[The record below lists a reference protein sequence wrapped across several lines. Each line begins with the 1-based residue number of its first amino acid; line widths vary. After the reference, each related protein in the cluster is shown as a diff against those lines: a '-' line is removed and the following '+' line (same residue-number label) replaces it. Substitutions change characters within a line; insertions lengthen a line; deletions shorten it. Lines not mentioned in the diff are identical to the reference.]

1 VVKAVVVAAACSV
14 GVRSSVPMAEVAE
27 VVEVEG
33 VVEGEEEEEAVVVEE
48 EEEEEAVVVE
58 EEVDWLLI

>member
-27 VVEVEG
+27 VAEVEG
-33 VVEGEEEEEAVVVEE
+33 VAEGEEEEAAVVVV